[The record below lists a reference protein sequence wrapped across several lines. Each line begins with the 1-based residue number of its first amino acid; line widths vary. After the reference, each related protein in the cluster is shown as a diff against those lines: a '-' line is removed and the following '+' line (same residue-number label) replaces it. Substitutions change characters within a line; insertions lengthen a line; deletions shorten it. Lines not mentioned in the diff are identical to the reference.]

1 MSGEGPRLEALE
13 FKVAHLERS
22 LAELSDV
29 LARQQRELDGL
40 RERHRQLLARLA
52 EWESPTGAS
61 ADGHEPPPHY

>member
-1 MSGEGPRLEALE
+1 VSGDSQRIEALE
-13 FKVAHLERS
+13 FKVAHLERA

-29 LARQQRELDGL
+29 LARQQRELDAM

-52 EWESPTGAS
+52 EWETPTGAS